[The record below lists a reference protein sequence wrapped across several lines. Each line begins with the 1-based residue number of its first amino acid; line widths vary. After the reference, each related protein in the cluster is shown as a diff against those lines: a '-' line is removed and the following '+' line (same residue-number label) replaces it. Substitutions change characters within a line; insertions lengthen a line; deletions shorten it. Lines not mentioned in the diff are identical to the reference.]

1 MTFFRLALGF
11 HEHLSSYVWVFLPFS
26 LLYSFS
32 FDHRNGKPGVRF
44 CAKAWLKVM
53 DFGATMRNA
62 HASH

>member
-53 DFGATMRNA
+53 DF
-62 HASH
+62 